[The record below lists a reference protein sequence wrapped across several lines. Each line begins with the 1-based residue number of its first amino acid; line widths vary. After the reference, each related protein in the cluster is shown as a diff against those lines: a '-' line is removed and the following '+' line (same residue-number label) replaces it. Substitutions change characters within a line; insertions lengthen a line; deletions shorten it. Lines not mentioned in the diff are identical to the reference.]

1 MPVRLT
7 SADPPEWPKDLPPI
21 RKSFPVPADLP
32 ANSKGPN
39 SRRKPPAPRQLSRGD
54 RSDAPALPWP
64 ERRRLYLRRKA
75 ELRRAGGESA

>member
-21 RKSFPVPADLP
+21 RKSFPVP
-32 ANSKGPN
+32 GPN